1 MASALDKVTG
11 YLLPDLTGSV
21 DANLLGID
29 AVRRARGRGLLDAGL
44 NMMALAG
51 PRPATEN
58 INPAMILQAGLQSG
72 MNTYDSA
79 IDRATQ
85 KLQTSTELSSKAQAK
100 ETFNYLI
107 ASDFLNAEEKAFALT
122 LGHEEGAKFIA
133 DLYMQKQ
140 KNLDKVPSVKEM
152 IVMNTET
159 NQPILKEDGSPLRE
173 YVSVKDILANPNKYQ
188 IPDKEGT
195 YAKNIRDFEN
205 LLGRQLT
212 FEEKQK
218 YIMAVMN
225 GNEKKISVTTDKN
238 GNTTFT
244 IGGDGASMEKGTK
257 KDLEKEVVL
266 GTKNYQAFVRLQ
278 EAWRPEFSEIP
289 TRLGIKWNAFKE
301 SLGDWNVF
309 GDISEEDK
317 QLMADYYAW
326 EQQAWDVTNQYIK
339 AITGAQMSEAEAKRI
354 MRALPDPRTFSGS
367 PTEYQAKLEG
377 VMKNARLSII
387 RSNLM
392 LAQGFEPYDSNGE
405 FAPEQF
411 MILSSVEDAFN
422 KIGNQMFQDLRK
434 NEAYDSY
441 TDQELAKLVKKE
453 LEAKIGT
460 TRDTSQYD
468 VNYSDILNL

>member
-1 MASALDKVTG
+1 MGALEK
-11 YLLPDLTGSV
+11 LLFPDLTNNPT
-21 DANLLGID
+21 ANLLGID

-44 NMMALAG
+44 KMTALAG
-51 PRPATEN
+51 KRPATEN
-58 INPAMILQAGLQSG
+58 INPAMILQAGVESG
-72 MNTYDSA
+72 MNTYDNS
-79 IDRATQ
+79 INRATQ
-85 KLQTSTELSSKAQAK
+85 QLQTTTALKSEAQAK
-100 ETFNYLI
+100 DTFNNLI
-107 ASDFLNAEEKAFALT
+107 ASDFLNNEEKAFALT
-122 LGHEEGAKFIA
+122 LGHKEGAKFIA
-133 DLYMQKQ
+133 DLYMNKQ

-152 IVMNTET
+152 IVMDTET
-159 NQPILKEDGSPLRE
+159 NTPVLKDDGSPLRE
-173 YVSVKDILANPNKYQ
+173 YVSVKDILANPSKYQ

-205 LLGRQLT
+205 LLGRQLS

-225 GNEKKISVTTDKN
+225 GNEKKISVTTDDS

-244 IGGDGASMEKGTK
+244 IGGDGQSMEKKTK
-257 KDLEKEVVL
+257 QDLEKEIVL
-266 GTKNYQAFVRLQ
+266 GTKNYQAFERL
-278 EAWRPEFSEIP
+278 EKAWRPEFSEIP
-289 TRLGIKWNAFKE
+289 TRLGISWNSFKD

-309 GDISEEDK
+309 GDISDEDK
-317 QLMADYYAW
+317 QLMSDYYAW

-367 PTEYQAKLEG
+367 PTEYQSKLQG

-387 RSNLM
+387 RSNLLM
-392 LAQGFEPYDSNGE
+392 ASGFDAYDSNGK

-434 NEAYDSY
+434 DEAYDSY
-441 TDQELAKLVKKE
+441 TDQDLVKLVFKE

-460 TRDTSQYD
+460 TKDTSQFD